1 MENLVASKRETTSL
15 RTPADEVAAAL
26 MTAETSLAR
35 LTVMAALPVIAAAW
49 ALLSPDRL
57 LSREMS
63 WDLLFNLSGA
73 WHLHY
78 DHVAH
83 VDFHDPVGELNF
95 LLTALGFSIA
105 GTTPHAFLVGVAII
119 TSFLF
124 ATAVIVAWRRLSLL
138 PAVIFVVFVSLL
150 ALRPANVGDLPT
162 AYSFAMSYNRYGWSA
177 IAILTLLLFVPPRI
191 GRRGDWI
198 EAAVGGLLLVAMY
211 YLKVT
216 YFAVGLGALGLAL
229 VISPHIR
236 HQWRKWIVVG
246 AAAALN
252 AVAPY
257 NHDYLAD
264 VLGAVQAGGVRDSL
278 DNHLM
283 NFFAYADSYAP
294 YVVAL
299 AIAAWLW
306 WSGCAPLRLPLATA
320 FLLAAGAF
328 LLTQNAQPHG
338 MPLAVV
344 IVFLFVDQL
353 RQQRAAPLLPVALL
367 IFPLLSI
374 GASTLSLAG
383 YHIKTDCDQ
392 CLSVVDNTNLRGF
405 AVPAERAGL
414 LAAFANS
421 EAKAPLLNQ
430 ARAVHPRYE
439 LSQHEYVETILEAA
453 ALLAGPHYRPGGVVV
468 LDQVN
473 PLPFMLG
480 WPPPRGETLWSGAGM
495 PMQPAKALFADVDHV
510 LIPKFSSYSPGTAAA
525 RARYDTYLADYF
537 PVRNETQSWI
547 VVSRRGAI
555 IPSP

>member
-1 MENLVASKRETTSL
+1 MDNLVASKRETTSL

-124 ATAVIVAWRRLSLL
+124 TTAVIVAWRRLSLL
-138 PAVIFVVFVSLL
+138 PAVIFVIFVSLL

-246 AAAALN
+246 GGAALN

-383 YHIKTDCDQ
+383 YHIKTDCDE

-421 EAKAPLLNQ
+421 EAKTPLLNR

-439 LSQHEYVETILEAA
+439 LSQHEYVETIVEAA
-453 ALLAGPHYRPGGVVV
+453 ALLAGPRYRPGGVVV

-495 PMQPAKALFADVDHV
+495 PMQPAKALFTDVDHV

-537 PVRNETQSWI
+537 PVRHETQSWI

>member
-1 MENLVASKRETTSL
+1 MDNLVASKREATSL
-15 RTPADEVAAAL
+15 HTPADEVAATL
-26 MTAETSLAR
+26 MTGDTSLAR
-35 LTVMAALPVIAAAW
+35 LTVVAAVPVIAAAW

-78 DHVAH
+78 GHVAH

-95 LLTALGFSIA
+95 VLTALGFSIV
-105 GTTPHAFLVGVAII
+105 GPTPHAFLVGVAII

-124 ATAVIVAWRRLSLL
+124 ITAVIVAWRRLPLL

-162 AYSFAMSYNRYGWSA
+162 AYSFAMSYNRYGWGA
-177 IAILTLLLFVPPRI
+177 IAILALLLFVPPRI

-198 EAAVGGLLLVAMY
+198 EAAAGGLLLITMY

-216 YFAVGLGALGLAL
+216 YFAVGLGAVGVAL
-229 VISPHIR
+229 LVSPHIR
-236 HQWRKWIVVG
+236 DRWWIWLAVG
-246 AAAALN
+246 GAAALN

-257 NHDYLAD
+257 NHPYLAD

-283 NFFAYADSYAP
+283 NFFAYGDSYAP

-299 AIAAWLW
+299 VIAAWMW
-306 WSGCAPLRLPLATA
+306 WNGRAPLRLPLATA

-344 IVFLFVDQL
+344 IAFLFVHQL
-353 RQQRAAPLLPVALL
+353 RQQRTTPLLLAALL
-367 IFPLLSI
+367 AFPLLSM
-374 GASTLSLAG
+374 GSSALSLAG
-383 YHIKTDCDQ
+383 YHLKTDCEQ
-392 CLSVVDNTNLRGF
+392 CLSVVDSTNLRGF
-405 AVPAERAGL
+405 AVPAEREGL
-414 LAAFANS
+414 LAAFAKG
-421 EAKAPLLNQ
+421 EAKAPLLNR
-430 ARAVHPRYE
+430 ARAIHPRYE
-439 LSQHEYVETILEAA
+439 LSQYEYVETIMEAA
-453 ALLAGPHYRPGGVVV
+453 ALLAGPRYRPGGVVV

-480 WPPPRGETLWSGAGM
+480 WPPPKGETLWSGAGM

-525 RARYDTYLADYF
+525 RARYGAYLADYF
-537 PVRNETQSWI
+537 PVRNETQSWT